1 LDLVLEDFKRAQAA
15 AEPDIRSVEEHV
27 FVPTP
32 VREEKGER
40 MPKGAERILMVD
52 AALHAIDELME
63 EHEEAILYGQDVG
76 GRLGGVFREAATLAE
91 KYGENRVFNT
101 AIQEAYIIGSTVGLS
116 AMGMKPIV
124 EIQFGDYIYPGF
136 NQLVTEVSK
145 SCYLSNGKYPVQMLL
160 RVPVGAYGGGGPY
173 HSGSIESTLLKHQRN
188 QSSVSIQ
195 CGRYEGID
203 ESRLLRS
210 KPRDYA
216 GAQGIVLEQ
225 STRHRRSKNHRTI
238 QGLYIAI
245 RQSQYSR

>member
-1 LDLVLEDFKRAQAA
+1 MCIRDRIEADALDLVLEDFKRAQAA

-52 AALHAIDELME
+52 AALHAIDEILE

-91 KYGENRVFNT
+91 KYGDNRVFNT

-124 EIQFGDYIYPGF
+124 EVQF
-136 NQLVTEVSK
+136 
-145 SCYLSNGKYPVQMLL
+145 LSLI
-160 RVPVGAYGGGGPY
+160 
-173 HSGSIESTLLKHQRN
+173 HI
-188 QSSVSIQ
+188 
-195 CGRYEGID
+195 
-203 ESRLLRS
+203 
-210 KPRDYA
+210 
-216 GAQGIVLEQ
+216 
-225 STRHRRSKNHRTI
+225 
-238 QGLYIAI
+238 
-245 RQSQYSR
+245 